1 MVRKVDEA
9 SLVELVKVRKEI
21 AVLEV
26 ELVER
31 FLMGS
36 LKRTGALIFHLC
48 SNLCFYPYCSI
59 SEYQKHGHHIWMQ

>member
-36 LKRTGALIFHLC
+36 LKRTV
-48 SNLCFYPYCSI
+48 
-59 SEYQKHGHHIWMQ
+59 

>member
-9 SLVELVKVRKEI
+9 SLVELVKVRKKV

-36 LKRTGALIFHLC
+36 LKRTV
-48 SNLCFYPYCSI
+48 
-59 SEYQKHGHHIWMQ
+59 